1 MSSVF
6 GCRHKPAC
14 FLTKRKQW
22 AKLSELLSIPNTSCQ
37 EKVVLLMS
45 KASSRSWR
53 CQAGL
58 WTVTMRIET
67 EQEGWF
73 GLGVSPTRGRPTED
87 IGRQEPKSFC
97 YCWVIMAKAFCFSQF
112 LISSRQ
118 NGDESLPFLFTNQQ
132 VVGVLPPVPEKA
144 PHDRSVSSGSMR
156 QTRCHPDQNMCV
168 AHCPQNELFSAP
180 SSFLS

>member
-1 MSSVF
+1 MSSLF
-6 GCRHKPAC
+6 GCHHKPAC
-14 FLTKRKQW
+14 FPAKRKQW

-45 KASSRSWR
+45 KASSWSCR
-53 CQAGL
+53 CRAGL
-58 WTVTMRIET
+58 WTVMMRIET

-73 GLGVSPTRGRPTED
+73 GLQVSPTRGRPTED
-87 IGRQEPKSFC
+87 MGRQEPKSFC
-97 YCWVIMAKAFCFSQF
+97 YCWVITAKAVCFSQ

-118 NGDESLPFLFTNQQ
+118 NGDESLQFLFTNQQ
-132 VVGVLPPVPEKA
+132 VVGVLTPVPEKA

-156 QTRCHPDQNMCV
+156 QTQCHPDQNMYV
-168 AHCPQNELFSAP
+168 AHCPQNKLFSAP